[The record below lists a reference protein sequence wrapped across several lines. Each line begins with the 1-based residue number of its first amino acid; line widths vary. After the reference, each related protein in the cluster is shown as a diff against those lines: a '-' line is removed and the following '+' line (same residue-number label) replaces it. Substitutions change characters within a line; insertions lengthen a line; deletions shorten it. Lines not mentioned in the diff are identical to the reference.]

1 MLEVNVKEVRNHLS
15 TLLNKVEKG
24 EEVIIT
30 RRGKKVAR
38 LAPPKKEISKF
49 PSLKSFRA
57 TIKIKGKPLSQ
68 TVIALR
74 EEERY

>member
-1 MLEVNVKEVRNHLS
+1 MVQVNVKEARNHLS
-15 TLLNKVEKG
+15 SLLNKVEKG

-38 LAPPKKEISKF
+38 LAPPKKEVSKF

-57 TIKIKGKPLSQ
+57 TIKMKGKTLSQ

-74 EEERY
+74 EEERH